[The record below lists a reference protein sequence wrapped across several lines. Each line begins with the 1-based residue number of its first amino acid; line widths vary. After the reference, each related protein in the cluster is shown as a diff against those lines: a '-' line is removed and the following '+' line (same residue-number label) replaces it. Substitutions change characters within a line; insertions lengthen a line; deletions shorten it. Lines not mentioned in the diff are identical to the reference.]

1 MTKAAFRQIEVERI
15 ISAAERKGAVVQIDL
30 RTMVV
35 NIFPAIQPIHKGAN
49 VDAPPSPA
57 PILPPGN
64 IAQDGK
70 ENWDDYED

>member
-1 MTKAAFRQIEVERI
+1 MSRAAFKQIEVERI

-30 RTMVV
+30 RTMVI
-35 NIFPAIQPIHKGAN
+35 NIFPVIHRPDG
-49 VDAPPSPA
+49 VDATPKHV

-64 IAQDGK
+64 IAPDGQ

>member
-1 MTKAAFRQIEVERI
+1 MSKAAFRQIEVERI
-15 ISAAERKGAVVQIDL
+15 ISAAERKGAIVQIDL

-35 NIFPAIQPIHKGAN
+35 NIFPAIHSQSD
-49 VDAPPSPA
+49 VDPTPKHA

>member
-1 MTKAAFRQIEVERI
+1 MSRAAFKQIEVERI

-30 RTMVV
+30 RTMVI
-35 NIFPAIQPIHKGAN
+35 NIFPAIHRPDG
-49 VDAPPSPA
+49 VDATPKPV